1 MVLVVCG
8 ACDRFVRV
16 AEERCPFCGADRT
29 PATSASPVAPP
40 IGSPRLSRAALLL
53 VGTAAVTAC
62 GKTTGTETPD
72 SGRAPDVYVPAPPYG
87 QPNIPDPAPTEP
99 PPPPPTLDAGRKH
112 NAPLYGMPP
121 TRRDGGTLPQ
131 RRNPNDPL
139 DGL

>member
-16 AEERCPFCGADRT
+16 SEARCPFCGAHRQPT
-29 PATSASPVAPP
+29 TSTSPVAPQVGP
-40 IGSPRLSRAALLL
+40 PRLSRAALLL
-53 VGTAAVTAC
+53 AGTAAVTAC

-87 QPNIPDPAPTEP
+87 QPNIPDPEPTAPPP
-99 PPPPPTLDAGRKH
+99 PPPPPTVDAGRKR

-121 TRRDGGTLPQ
+121 PSRRDGGK
-131 RRNPNDPL
+131 RRPGDPF
-139 DGL
+139 DDF